1 MEARLRRVLLLIEDG
16 ADAEEVG
23 RVDWGRWVGESGRSR
38 LGCEEAEEEV
48 LQGFCEG
55 LSLSRYHFAF

>member
-23 RVDWGRWVGESGRSR
+23 RVDWGRWVGESGRKR
-38 LGCEEAEEEV
+38 FCR
-48 LQGFCEG
+48 GFVRVCLCLAIILHSQIG
-55 LSLSRYHFAF
+55 SDLC